1 MATKEEETLARHSV
15 VNGSTPQPHI
25 EQVVS
30 DTTPSEPSTEIV
42 DVKPSEIQEESPVE
56 IDHALDPLA
65 PPHIV
70 LREVAAALDRA
81 RFEARTCRA
90 ATAEA
95 RANFARCLGA
105 WNASG
110 PAPMTQA
117 ALMKEHILSNQRE
130 RERKAAAGQLRRPAT
145 VSETARAYAGGGHN
159 VRRGHGRAYA
169 HGAHSKAEAL
179 ELNARRIAAANAAFK
194 LPSER

>member
-1 MATKEEETLARHSV
+1 MTS
-15 VNGSTPQPHI
+15 
-25 EQVVS
+25 QV
-30 DTTPSEPSTEIV
+30 TN
-42 DVKPSEIQEESPVE
+42 
-56 IDHALDPLA
+56 DPLA

-70 LREVAAALDRA
+70 LRECAHQLDLA
-81 RFEARTCRA
+81 RVHARECRSA
-90 ATAEA
+90 VAEA
-95 RANFARCLGA
+95 RANFARALGA

-117 ALMKEHILSNQRE
+117 ALMLQHIASNQRE

-145 VSETARAYAGGGHN
+145 VSETAKAYAGGGHN

-179 ELNARRIAAANAAFK
+179 ELNARRIAATNAAHARVK